1 MQEAVAKLRPQHERE
16 LREANAYKRETRAD
30 KGPQDD
36 ADTHNTNA
44 KDAQND
50 ADAE

>member
-1 MQEAVAKLRPQHERE
+1 MQEAVAKLRPQHEKE
-16 LREANAYKRETRAD
+16 LREYNAYKRETRAD

-36 ADTHNTNA
+36 ADAHNTNA
-44 KDAQND
+44 NGAQNV